1 MVKNENNLPLLLS
14 VKEAAKYSGLGMN
27 KIREITDDKKC
38 TFVIWNGNKRMI
50 KRKEFEKWLDDE
62 VYI

>member
-1 MVKNENNLPLLLS
+1 MKTEDSLPLLLS
-14 VKEAAKYSGLGMN
+14 AKEAAKYSGLGVN
-27 KIREITDDKKC
+27 KIREISDDKKC

-50 KRKEFEKWLDDE
+50 KRKEFEKWLIEE

>member
-1 MVKNENNLPLLLS
+1 MKTEDSLPLLLS
-14 VKEAAKYSGLGMN
+14 VKEAAKYSGLGVN
-27 KIREITDDKKC
+27 KIREISDDKKC

-50 KRKEFEKWLDDE
+50 KRKEFEKWLIEE

>member
-1 MVKNENNLPLLLS
+1 MQDKDNLPLLLS
-14 VKEAAKYSGLGMN
+14 VKEAAKYSGLGVN
-27 KIREITDDKKC
+27 KIREISDDKKC

-50 KRKEFEKWLDDE
+50 KRKEFEKWLIEE